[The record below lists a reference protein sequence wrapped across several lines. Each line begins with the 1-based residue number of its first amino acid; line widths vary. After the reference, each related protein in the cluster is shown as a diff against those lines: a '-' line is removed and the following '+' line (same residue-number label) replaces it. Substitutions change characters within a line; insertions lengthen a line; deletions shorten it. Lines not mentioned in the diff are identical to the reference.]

1 MKEQL
6 NDNKKSLEITKES
19 NDEEKPSKKK
29 IIIIFSI
36 GQIILIFLIILFF
49 LLRNRIK
56 ILFDGSKIIKPYADK
71 KEYSLI
77 QLANNMKVALI
88 SDKNTKN
95 SGCGLTIITGSFYDI
110 IEGLAVFASNMILA
124 GKKNFTNDSETY
136 IDKIIE
142 SEGKSLITT
151 LNNMTTYSFHVHND
165 NFTEILALF
174 AQIIDSPEL
183 TKNQLIKDDVLEYYM
198 KSLVQIQQNDFL
210 ASYHSKFLLK
220 QIVKDLSNKNHPYN
234 NLNIGNNE
242 TLNKKNPNRN
252 KSYSEFLLGDVKSY
266 FDTFYKTKN
275 MTLIIYSNLT
285 LKEMTNLVQKHF
297 GFDSHSSLDVESFLF
312 RSKLENL
319 KKEPYDFNSL
329 NKFVIYISSNWNS
342 LYFSFYIRN
351 NDILDIKVFIE
362 YFKFV
367 FFSRAENTLFRH
379 LFMDG
384 LIHKITIDESD
395 IGYKNFNIF
404 SFRIHIHR
412 DELEK
417 NYITI
422 IEDVFNYIKN
432 ISEYG
437 ITKELYE
444 NLVKIRDF
452 KFYTTE
458 DTKEIYTITSSLS
471 LNLFSD
477 KYKYF
482 LKGIEFPDYNK
493 TVEDGL
499 KYYFRQLNYDNTI
512 IVMASFENF
521 IEDLNK
527 DLKNNATL
535 QYYKYLYK
543 YNNDIKDFLNS
554 QKKKN
559 KLKNNEGYQI
569 RPINNYIP
577 NITQKDLVI
586 PNNSEYELSDNLNAL
601 NLTKINEQ
609 EDFYS
614 FFATCTKLPLPK
626 VEIILSFYSPY
637 INPKSKDEEE
647 YQIPALTMS
656 YLINN
661 ILKQY
666 FDEYFEA
673 GSRFFI
679 ENNTDSFYL
688 KIILFKNH
696 TENKRII
703 EEITKKI
710 FNKSIDNSIIRIAK
724 SDFRQIFIDYYNQT
738 GIQSISQ
745 THIQYLKAIVSEKY
759 KPGHVL
765 LPKLY
770 DKFVS
775 SFYEKLIKSINLNV
789 TMIGLINKNESNEI
803 SNIIYDIFKIDHEK
817 KDNMRNVIIKNVT
830 NGQIYYYYFK
840 SQNSKEVQNSI
851 SVFYQIGL
859 NSFKKYIYS
868 RIFNMC
874 IGDLFMNKL
883 RKENITNILTDLFL
897 FDNILYY
904 QITAYGAYKNLT
916 YLDEQLSAILHEKEI
931 KEELEQCDNF
941 EKKVERILSES
952 KKLQFTNLYEVSEK
966 VIESQEHYYSY
977 FHQEDEMVNKSSSI
991 IKEDIVKYFKKKFQ
1005 VLPKRITILNFNYY
1019 ATNDDINAIVKNI
1032 NGTKYILNKNYSGFV
1047 TDDYTKN
1054 KIEGVPFNV
1063 K

>member
-124 GKKNFTNDSETY
+124 GKKNFTNDSDTY

-367 FFSRAENTLFRH
+367 FFF
-379 LFMDG
+379 
-384 LIHKITIDESD
+384 
-395 IGYKNFNIF
+395 
-404 SFRIHIHR
+404 
-412 DELEK
+412 
-417 NYITI
+417 
-422 IEDVFNYIKN
+422 
-432 ISEYG
+432 
-437 ITKELYE
+437 
-444 NLVKIRDF
+444 
-452 KFYTTE
+452 
-458 DTKEIYTITSSLS
+458 
-471 LNLFSD
+471 
-477 KYKYF
+477 
-482 LKGIEFPDYNK
+482 
-493 TVEDGL
+493 
-499 KYYFRQLNYDNTI
+499 
-512 IVMASFENF
+512 
-521 IEDLNK
+521 
-527 DLKNNATL
+527 
-535 QYYKYLYK
+535 
-543 YNNDIKDFLNS
+543 
-554 QKKKN
+554 
-559 KLKNNEGYQI
+559 
-569 RPINNYIP
+569 
-577 NITQKDLVI
+577 
-586 PNNSEYELSDNLNAL
+586 
-601 NLTKINEQ
+601 
-609 EDFYS
+609 
-614 FFATCTKLPLPK
+614 
-626 VEIILSFYSPY
+626 
-637 INPKSKDEEE
+637 
-647 YQIPALTMS
+647 
-656 YLINN
+656 
-661 ILKQY
+661 
-666 FDEYFEA
+666 
-673 GSRFFI
+673 
-679 ENNTDSFYL
+679 
-688 KIILFKNH
+688 
-696 TENKRII
+696 
-703 EEITKKI
+703 
-710 FNKSIDNSIIRIAK
+710 
-724 SDFRQIFIDYYNQT
+724 
-738 GIQSISQ
+738 
-745 THIQYLKAIVSEKY
+745 
-759 KPGHVL
+759 
-765 LPKLY
+765 
-770 DKFVS
+770 
-775 SFYEKLIKSINLNV
+775 
-789 TMIGLINKNESNEI
+789 
-803 SNIIYDIFKIDHEK
+803 
-817 KDNMRNVIIKNVT
+817 
-830 NGQIYYYYFK
+830 
-840 SQNSKEVQNSI
+840 
-851 SVFYQIGL
+851 
-859 NSFKKYIYS
+859 
-868 RIFNMC
+868 
-874 IGDLFMNKL
+874 
-883 RKENITNILTDLFL
+883 
-897 FDNILYY
+897 
-904 QITAYGAYKNLT
+904 
-916 YLDEQLSAILHEKEI
+916 
-931 KEELEQCDNF
+931 
-941 EKKVERILSES
+941 
-952 KKLQFTNLYEVSEK
+952 
-966 VIESQEHYYSY
+966 
-977 FHQEDEMVNKSSSI
+977 
-991 IKEDIVKYFKKKFQ
+991 
-1005 VLPKRITILNFNYY
+1005 
-1019 ATNDDINAIVKNI
+1019 
-1032 NGTKYILNKNYSGFV
+1032 
-1047 TDDYTKN
+1047 
-1054 KIEGVPFNV
+1054 
-1063 K
+1063 

>member
-6 NDNKKSLEITKES
+6 NDNKKRLEITKES

-931 KEELEQCDNF
+931 KEEFERCDNF

-991 IKEDIVKYFKKKFQ
+991 IKDDIVNYFKKKFQ